1 MKFETLK
8 IKDSNKWLIKN
19 TRYLFKE
26 DWILQAHKLG
36 FKKYLDWVEFL
47 DSNYGEKVSLT
58 REYYICPENKTF
70 EGPAGLKVFFNNIK
84 DAQKYCEIL
93 NKGE

>member
-1 MKFETLK
+1 MGSFLNLLRDCCDDCFILFFMKSSDFGL
-8 IKDSNKWLIKN
+8 
-19 TRYLFKE
+19 
-26 DWILQAHKLG
+26 
-36 FKKYLDWVEFL
+36 EFL